1 MPAAPQPPVGHLVN
15 HPDGPQGPQ
24 GIGYD
29 YILAGNGI
37 FVQASSPILVA
48 RIRIASA
55 DVRGL
60 QDTDEKIDLPHGPIP
75 ARLIRDGIR
84 WMLKT
89 PKHERFFAI
98 AWHGAEY
105 RLHQPPQAGTA
116 ASLTYTPLPGAVAE
130 FHSHARYAA
139 VWSATDDA
147 DEQGFRIYGI
157 IGRLDRP
164 QPEMALRLG
173 IYGHFRRLVWQEADG
188 HLHCMID
195 PASCPTL

>member
-1 MPAAPQPPVGHLVN
+1 MPAAPKPPVGYLVN
-15 HPDGPQGPQ
+15 HSDGPQGQQ

-37 FVQASSPILVA
+37 LVQASSPALIA

-55 DVRGL
+55 EVRGL
-60 QDTDEKIDLPHGPIP
+60 PDVDEKVVLPHGPIP

-89 PKHERFFAI
+89 PEQERFFAI
-98 AWHGAEY
+98 TWAGAEY

-116 ASLTYTPLPGAVAE
+116 ASLTYTPTPGAVAE
-130 FHSHARYAA
+130 FHSHARHPA
-139 VWSATDDA
+139 VFSTTDDA
-147 DEQGFRIYGI
+147 DEQGLRIYGVV
-157 IGRLDRP
+157 GRLDRP

-173 IYGHFRRLVWQEADG
+173 IYGHFRRLDWQEAYG
-188 HLHCMID
+188 HLHCLID
-195 PASCPTL
+195 PAG